1 MANFYANTDADS
13 GQIGGA
19 FVNYY
24 GGNGNDILKG
34 TAGANSLYGGEGND
48 IITGG
53 DASVINTHFTGA
65 GTANDPYKFTD
76 TPPASG
82 DDVMEGG
89 SGTDGLYGFDGDD
102 VISGGEGDDAGII
115 QGYSGVY
122 WEGGLHGGDG
132 KDSLYGGGGKDDLY
146 GGHQKDKLYGG
157 ADADTFFFEELKDT
171 SRKTKHAD
179 KIYDFDRKEGDI
191 IDLSAI
197 DAKDNKSGNQ
207 KFKYIGDH
215 DFTKAGQVSFHNGKV
230 MINTDNDSK
239 AEAVIVVNTNKMT
252 DDDFHL

>member
-1 MANFYANTDADS
+1 MANFYANSDADS
-13 GQIGGA
+13 GQVGG

-24 GGNGNDILKG
+24 GGNGNDLLKG

-48 IITGG
+48 LLAGSEATTL
-53 DASVINTHFTGA
+53 NTHVTGS

-82 DDVMEGG
+82 NDVLEGG
-89 SGTDGLYGFDGDD
+89 SGRDGIYGFDGDD
-102 VISGGEGDDAGII
+102 VIHGGEGDDAGVT
-115 QGYSGVY
+115 QGYVGVY

-132 KDSLYGGGGKDDLY
+132 DDAIYGGGGKDALF
-146 GGHQKDKLYGG
+146 GGHDKDKLYGG

-171 SRKTKHAD
+171 SHKAKHAD
-179 KIYDFDRKEGDI
+179 KIFDFDRKEGDL

-197 DAKDNKSGNQ
+197 DAKANKNGDQ
-207 KFKYIGDH
+207 KFKYIGDD
-215 DFTKAGQVSFHNGKV
+215 DFTKAGQVSFKNGKV
-230 MINTDNDSK
+230 KLNTDNDSK

-252 DDDFHL
+252 DDDFVL